1 MDKVPNRSNWSFDV
15 CGQDLSLD
23 KLTEYYIKDT
33 LIRTQKMFKYSDLPK
48 TIPKEQLELLLQ
60 RNGYAVIT
68 KVNGELY
75 AFYGGLGGEPN
86 EYYLPTMATVANPAL
101 KFSKSMEIDKECV
114 VIKND
119 VMYMGLM
126 PLIQSTSYLL
136 AQADISFKYGLI
148 NGRLQ
153 AIVTAPNDEV
163 KASLDE
169 MFSQIEKGSSLKVV
183 VDDDLVKELKVSP
196 YGSDDNVKNLIE
208 LKQYILGSFFQRLG
222 IQSNFNMKRE
232 ALNSAESALNDDILY
247 PLIDEM
253 LEQRQKGVEKI
264 NELYGTN
271 ISVELSSVWKQL
283 REQEEQATSVD
294 NNEDK
299 ENKEDEVIQDN

>member
-15 CGQDLSLD
+15 SSQDLSLD

-33 LIRTQKMFKYSDLPK
+33 LIRTQKMFNYNNLPK

-86 EYYLPTMATVANPAL
+86 EYYLPTIATVANPAL
-101 KFSKSMEIDKECV
+101 KFSKSMVIDKECV

-119 VMYMGLM
+119 VMFMGLM

-136 AQADISFKYGLI
+136 AQADISFKYALI
-148 NGRLQ
+148 NGRMK

-169 MFSQIEKGSSLKVV
+169 MFKQIEKGSSLKVV
-183 VDDDLVKELKVSP
+183 VDDDLMNELKVSP
-196 YGSDDNVKNLIE
+196 YGSNDNGIDIIE
-208 LKQYILGSFFQRLG
+208 LKQYIIGSFYQKLG

-253 LEQRQKGVEKI
+253 LEERQKGIEKI

-283 REQEEQATSVD
+283 RDQEEQAVD
-294 NNEDK
+294 VNEDK

>member
-15 CGQDLSLD
+15 CSQDLSLD

-33 LIRTQKMFKYSDLPK
+33 LIRTQKMFNYNNLPK

-75 AFYGGLGGEPN
+75 AFYGGLGGEPDA
-86 EYYLPTMATVANPAL
+86 YYLPTIVTVANPAL
-101 KFSKSMEIDKECV
+101 KFSKSMVIDKECV

-119 VMYMGLM
+119 VMFMGLM

-136 AQADISFKYGLI
+136 AQADISFKYALI
-148 NGRLQ
+148 NGRMK

-169 MFSQIEKGSSLKVV
+169 MFKQIEKGSSLKVV
-183 VDDDLVKELKVSP
+183 VDDDLMNELKVSP
-196 YGSDDNVKNLIE
+196 YGSNDNGIDIIE
-208 LKQYILGSFFQRLG
+208 LKQYIIGSFYQKLG

-253 LEQRQKGVEKI
+253 LEERQKGIEKI

-283 REQEEQATSVD
+283 RDQEEQAV

-299 ENKEDEVIQDN
+299 ENKKDEVIQDN

>member
-15 CGQDLSLD
+15 CSQDLSLD

-33 LIRTQKMFKYSDLPK
+33 LIRTQKMFKYNNLPK

-86 EYYLPTMATVANPAL
+86 EYYLPTIATVANPAL
-101 KFSKSMEIDKECV
+101 KFSKSMVIDKECV

-119 VMYMGLM
+119 VMFMGLM

-136 AQADISFKYGLI
+136 AQADISFKYALI
-148 NGRLQ
+148 NGRMK

-169 MFSQIEKGSSLKVV
+169 MFKQIEKGSSLKVV
-183 VDDDLVKELKVSP
+183 VDDDLMNELKVSP
-196 YGSDDNVKNLIE
+196 YGTNDNGIDIIE
-208 LKQYILGSFFQRLG
+208 LKQYIIGSFYQKLG

-253 LEQRQKGVEKI
+253 LEERQKGVEKI

-283 REQEEQATSVD
+283 RDQEEQAV

-299 ENKEDEVIQDN
+299 ENKKDEVIQDN

>member
-15 CGQDLSLD
+15 CSQDLSLD

-33 LIRTQKMFKYSDLPK
+33 LIRTQKMFNYNNLPK

-86 EYYLPTMATVANPAL
+86 EYYLPTIATVANPAL
-101 KFSKSMEIDKECV
+101 KFSKSMVIDKECV

-119 VMYMGLM
+119 VMFMGLM
-126 PLIQSTSYLL
+126 PLIESTSYLL
-136 AQADISFKYGLI
+136 AQADISFKYALI
-148 NGRLQ
+148 NGRMK

-169 MFSQIEKGSSLKVV
+169 MFKQIEKGSSLKVV
-183 VDDDLVKELKVSP
+183 VDDDLMNELKVSP
-196 YGSDDNVKNLIE
+196 YGSNDNGIDIIE
-208 LKQYILGSFFQRLG
+208 LKQYIIGSFYQKLG

-253 LEQRQKGVEKI
+253 LEERQKGIEKV

-283 REQEEQATSVD
+283 RDQEEQAV

-299 ENKEDEVIQDN
+299 ENKKDEVIQDN

>member
-15 CGQDLSLD
+15 CSQDLSLD

-33 LIRTQKMFKYSDLPK
+33 LIRTQKMFNYNNLPK

-75 AFYGGLGGEPN
+75 AFYGGLGGEPDA
-86 EYYLPTMATVANPAL
+86 YYLPTIATVANPAL
-101 KFSKSMEIDKECV
+101 KFSKSMVIDKECV

-119 VMYMGLM
+119 VMFMGLM

-136 AQADISFKYGLI
+136 AQADISFKYALI
-148 NGRLQ
+148 NGRMK

-163 KASLDE
+163 KAALDE
-169 MFSQIEKGSSLKVV
+169 MFKQIEKGSSLKVV
-183 VDDDLVKELKVSP
+183 VDDDLMNELKVSP
-196 YGSDDNVKNLIE
+196 YGSNDNGIDIIE
-208 LKQYILGSFFQRLG
+208 LKQYIIGSFYQKLG

-253 LEQRQKGVEKI
+253 LEQRQEGIKKI

-283 REQEEQATSVD
+283 RDQEEQAV

-299 ENKEDEVIQDN
+299 ENKKDEVIQND

>member
-15 CGQDLSLD
+15 CSQDLSLD

-33 LIRTQKMFKYSDLPK
+33 LIRTQKMFKYNNLPK

-86 EYYLPTMATVANPAL
+86 EYYLPTIATVANPAL
-101 KFSKSMEIDKECV
+101 KFSKSMVIDKECV

-119 VMYMGLM
+119 VMFMGLM

-136 AQADISFKYGLI
+136 AQADISFKYALI
-148 NGRLQ
+148 NGRMK

-169 MFSQIEKGSSLKVV
+169 MFKQIEKGSSLKVV
-183 VDDDLVKELKVSP
+183 VDDDLMNELKVSP
-196 YGSDDNVKNLIE
+196 YGTNDNGIDIIE
-208 LKQYILGSFFQRLG
+208 LKQYIIGSFYQKLG

-283 REQEEQATSVD
+283 RDQEEQAV

-299 ENKEDEVIQDN
+299 ENKKDEVIQDN

>member
-15 CGQDLSLD
+15 CSQDLSLD

-33 LIRTQKMFKYSDLPK
+33 LIRTQKMFKYNNLPK

-86 EYYLPTMATVANPAL
+86 EYYLPTIATVANPAL
-101 KFSKSMEIDKECV
+101 KFSKSMVIDKECV

-119 VMYMGLM
+119 VMFMGLM

-136 AQADISFKYGLI
+136 AQADISFKYALI
-148 NGRLQ
+148 NGRMK

-169 MFSQIEKGSSLKVV
+169 MFKQIEKGSSLKVV
-183 VDDDLVKELKVSP
+183 VDDDLMNELKVSP
-196 YGSDDNVKNLIE
+196 YGTNDNDIDIIE
-208 LKQYILGSFFQRLG
+208 LKQYIIGSFYQKLG

-253 LEQRQKGVEKI
+253 LEERQKGVEKI

-271 ISVELSSVWKQL
+271 ISVELSSIWKQL
-283 REQEEQATSVD
+283 RDQEEQAV

-299 ENKEDEVIQDN
+299 ENKKDEVIQDN

>member
-15 CGQDLSLD
+15 SGQDLSLD

-33 LIRTQKMFKYSDLPK
+33 LIRTQKMFKYNNLPK

-86 EYYLPTMATVANPAL
+86 EYYLPTIATVVNPAL
-101 KFSKSMEIDKECV
+101 KFSKSMVIDKECV

-119 VMYMGLM
+119 VMFMGLM
-126 PLIQSTSYLL
+126 PLIESTSYLL
-136 AQADISFKYGLI
+136 AQADISFKYALI
-148 NGRLQ
+148 NGRMK
-153 AIVTAPNDEV
+153 AIVTAPNDET

-169 MFSQIEKGSSLKVV
+169 MFRQIEKGSSLKVV
-183 VDDDLVKELKVSP
+183 VDDDLMNELKVSP
-196 YGSDDNVKNLIE
+196 YGSNDNGIDIIE
-208 LKQYILGSFFQRLG
+208 LKQYIIGSFYQKLG

-253 LEQRQKGVEKI
+253 LEERQKGVEKI

-283 REQEEQATSVD
+283 REQEQEAVKV
-294 NNEDK
+294 NEDK

>member
-33 LIRTQKMFKYSDLPK
+33 LIRTQKMFKYRNLPK

-86 EYYLPTMATVANPAL
+86 EYYLPTVATVANPAL
-101 KFSKSMEIDKECV
+101 KFSKSMVIDKECI

-119 VMYMGLM
+119 VMFMGLM

-136 AQADISFKYGLI
+136 AQADISFKYALI
-148 NGRLQ
+148 NGRMK

-169 MFSQIEKGSSLKVV
+169 MFKQIEKGSSLKVV
-183 VDDDLVKELKVSP
+183 VDDDLMNELKVSP
-196 YGSDDNVKNLIE
+196 YGSNDNGIDIIE
-208 LKQYILGSFFQRLG
+208 LKQYIIGSFYQKLG

-253 LEQRQKGVEKI
+253 LEQRQEGIKKV

-271 ISVELSSVWKQL
+271 ISVELSSIWKQL
-283 REQEEQATSVD
+283 RDQEEQAV

>member
-23 KLTEYYIKDT
+23 KLSEYYIKDT
-33 LIRTQKMFKYSDLPK
+33 LIRTQKMFKYSHLPK

-86 EYYLPTMATVANPAL
+86 EYYLPTVATVANPAL
-101 KFSKSMEIDKECV
+101 KFSKSMVIDKECV

-119 VMYMGLM
+119 VMFMGLM

-136 AQADISFKYGLI
+136 AQADISFKYALI
-148 NGRLQ
+148 NGRMK

-163 KASLDE
+163 KAALDE
-169 MFSQIEKGSSLKVV
+169 MFRQIEKGSSLKVV
-183 VDDDLVKELKVSP
+183 VDDDLMNELKVSP
-196 YGSDDNVKNLIE
+196 YGTNDNGIDIIE
-208 LKQYILGSFFQRLG
+208 LKQYIIGSFYQKLG

-253 LEQRQKGVEKI
+253 LEQRQEGVKKI

-283 REQEEQATSVD
+283 RDQEEQAV

-299 ENKEDEVIQDN
+299 ENKDEVIQDN

>member
-15 CGQDLSLD
+15 CSQDLSLD
-23 KLTEYYIKDT
+23 KLSEYYIKDT
-33 LIRTQKMFKYSDLPK
+33 LIRTQKMFDYSNIPK
-48 TIPKEQLELLLQ
+48 TIPQEQLELLLQ
-60 RNGYAVIT
+60 RNGYAIIT

-75 AFYGGLGGEPN
+75 AFYGGLGGEPDA
-86 EYYLPTMATVANPAL
+86 YYLPTIATVANPAL
-101 KFSKSMEIDKECV
+101 KFTKSMVIDKECV

-119 VMYMGLM
+119 VMFMGLM

-136 AQADISFKYGLI
+136 AQADISFKYALI
-148 NGRLQ
+148 NGRMK

-169 MFSQIEKGSSLKVV
+169 MFKQIEKGSSLKVV
-183 VDDDLVKELKVSP
+183 VDDDLMNELKVSP
-196 YGSDDNVKNLIE
+196 YGSNDNGIDIIE
-208 LKQYILGSFFQRLG
+208 LKQYIIGSFYQKLG

-247 PLIDEM
+247 PLIDQM
-253 LEQRQKGVEKI
+253 LEERQKGVEKI

-283 REQEEQATSVD
+283 REQEDQAVK
-294 NNEDK
+294 EDK
-299 ENKEDEVIQDN
+299 KEDVNETVQDN

>member
-15 CGQDLSLD
+15 CSQDLSLD
-23 KLTEYYIKDT
+23 KLSEYYIKDT
-33 LIRTQKMFKYSDLPK
+33 LIRTQKMFNYSNLPK

-86 EYYLPTMATVANPAL
+86 EYYLPTIATVANPAL
-101 KFSKSMEIDKECV
+101 KFSKSMVIDKECV

-119 VMYMGLM
+119 VMFMGLM
-126 PLIQSTSYLL
+126 PLIQATSYLL
-136 AQADISFKYGLI
+136 AQADISFKYALI
-148 NGRLQ
+148 NGRMK

-169 MFSQIEKGSSLKVV
+169 MFKQIEKGSSLKVV
-183 VDDDLVKELKVSP
+183 VDDDLMNELKVSP
-196 YGSDDNVKNLIE
+196 YGTNDNGIDIIE
-208 LKQYILGSFFQRLG
+208 LKQYIIGSFYQKLG

-253 LEQRQKGVEKI
+253 LEERQKGVEKI

-283 REQEEQATSVD
+283 RDQEEQAV

-299 ENKEDEVIQDN
+299 ENKKDEVIQDN

>member
-15 CGQDLSLD
+15 CSQDLSLD

-33 LIRTQKMFKYSDLPK
+33 LIRTQKMFNYNNLPK

-86 EYYLPTMATVANPAL
+86 EYYLPTIATVANPAL
-101 KFSKSMEIDKECV
+101 KFSKSMVIDKECV

-119 VMYMGLM
+119 VMFMGLM

-136 AQADISFKYGLI
+136 AQADISFKYALI
-148 NGRLQ
+148 NGRLK

-163 KASLDE
+163 KSSLDE
-169 MFSQIEKGSSLKVV
+169 MFKQIEKGSSLKVV
-183 VDDDLVKELKVSP
+183 VDDDLMNELKVSP
-196 YGSDDNVKNLIE
+196 YGSNDNGIDIIE
-208 LKQYILGSFFQRLG
+208 LKQYIIGSFYQKLG

-253 LEQRQKGVEKI
+253 LEERQKGIEKV

-283 REQEEQATSVD
+283 RDQEEQAV

-299 ENKEDEVIQDN
+299 ENKNDEVIQDN

>member
-33 LIRTQKMFKYSDLPK
+33 LIRTQKMFKYNNLPK

-60 RNGYAVIT
+60 RNGYAVVT
-68 KVNGELY
+68 KVNGDLY

-86 EYYLPTMATVANPAL
+86 EYYLPTIATVANPAL
-101 KFSKSMEIDKECV
+101 KFSKSMVIDKECV
-114 VIKND
+114 LIKND
-119 VMYMGLM
+119 VMFMGLM
-126 PLIQSTSYLL
+126 PLIESTSYLL
-136 AQADISFKYGLI
+136 AQADISFKYALI
-148 NGRLQ
+148 NGRMK

-169 MFSQIEKGSSLKVV
+169 MFKQIEKGSSLKVV
-183 VDDDLVKELKVSP
+183 VDDDLMNELKVSP
-196 YGSDDNVKNLIE
+196 YGTNDNGIDIIE
-208 LKQYILGSFFQRLG
+208 LKQYIIGSFYQKLG

-253 LEQRQKGVEKI
+253 LEERQKGIEKI

-283 REQEEQATSVD
+283 RDQEEQAV

-299 ENKEDEVIQDN
+299 ENKDEVIQDN

>member
-15 CGQDLSLD
+15 CGQDLSLE

-33 LIRTQKMFKYSDLPK
+33 LIRTQKMFKYRNLPK

-86 EYYLPTMATVANPAL
+86 EYYLPTIATVANPAL
-101 KFSKSMEIDKECV
+101 KFTKAMEIDKECV

-119 VMYMGLM
+119 VMFMGLM
-126 PLIQSTSYLL
+126 PLIESTSYLL
-136 AQADISFKYGLI
+136 AQADISFKYALI
-148 NGRLQ
+148 NGRMK
-153 AIVTAPNDEV
+153 AIVTAPNDET

-169 MFSQIEKGSSLKVV
+169 MFKQIEKGSSLKVV
-183 VDDDLVKELKVSP
+183 VDDDLMNELKVSP
-196 YGSDDNVKNLIE
+196 YGSNDNGIDIIE
-208 LKQYILGSFFQRLG
+208 LKQYIIGSFYQKLG

-253 LEQRQKGVEKI
+253 LEERKKGVEKI

-283 REQEEQATSVD
+283 RDQEEQAVKV
-294 NNEDK
+294 NEDK
-299 ENKEDEVIQDN
+299 ESKDEVIQDN

>member
-15 CGQDLSLD
+15 CSQDLSLD

-86 EYYLPTMATVANPAL
+86 EYYLPTIATVANPAL
-101 KFSKSMEIDKECV
+101 KFSKSMVIDKECV

-119 VMYMGLM
+119 VMFMGLM

-136 AQADISFKYGLI
+136 AQADISFKYALI
-148 NGRLQ
+148 NGRMK

-163 KASLDE
+163 KTSLDE
-169 MFSQIEKGSSLKVV
+169 MFKQIEKGSSLKVV
-183 VDDDLVKELKVSP
+183 VDDDLMNELKVSP
-196 YGSDDNVKNLIE
+196 YGSNDNGIDIIE
-208 LKQYILGSFFQRLG
+208 LKQYIIGSFYQKLG

-253 LEQRQKGVEKI
+253 LEERQKGVEKI

-283 REQEEQATSVD
+283 RDQEEQAVK
-294 NNEDK
+294 EDK
-299 ENKEDEVIQDN
+299 KEDVNETIQDN

>member
-15 CGQDLSLD
+15 NGQDLSLD

-33 LIRTQKMFKYSDLPK
+33 LIRTQKMFKYRNLPK

-60 RNGYAVIT
+60 RNGYAVIS
-68 KVNGELY
+68 KVNGGLY

-86 EYYLPTMATVANPAL
+86 EYYLPTIATVANPAL

-119 VMYMGLM
+119 VMFMGLM
-126 PLIQSTSYLL
+126 PLIESTSYLL
-136 AQADISFKYGLI
+136 AQADISFKYALI
-148 NGRLQ
+148 NGRMK
-153 AIVTAPNDEV
+153 AIVTAPNDTV
-163 KASLDE
+163 KAALDE
-169 MFSQIEKGSSLKVV
+169 MFKQIEEGSSLKVV
-183 VDDDLVKELKVSP
+183 VDDDLMNELKVSP
-196 YGSDDNVKNLIE
+196 YGSNDNGIDIIE
-208 LKQYILGSFFQRLG
+208 LKQYIIGSFYQKLG

-253 LEQRQKGVEKI
+253 LEERQKGVEKI
-264 NELYGTN
+264 NEMYGTN
-271 ISVELSSVWKQL
+271 ISVELSSIWKQL
-283 REQEEQATSVD
+283 REQEEQAVK
-294 NNEDK
+294 EDK
-299 ENKEDEVIQDN
+299 KEDVNETVQDN

>member
-15 CGQDLSLD
+15 CSQDLSLD
-23 KLTEYYIKDT
+23 KLAEYYIKDT
-33 LIRTQKMFKYSDLPK
+33 LIRTQKMFNYNNLPK

-75 AFYGGLGGEPN
+75 AFYGGLGGEPDA
-86 EYYLPTMATVANPAL
+86 YYLPTIVTVANPAL
-101 KFSKSMEIDKECV
+101 KFSKSMVIDKECV
-114 VIKND
+114 IIKND
-119 VMYMGLM
+119 VMFMGLM

-136 AQADISFKYGLI
+136 AQADISFKYALI
-148 NGRLQ
+148 NGRMK

-169 MFSQIEKGSSLKVV
+169 MFKQIEKGSSLKVV
-183 VDDDLVKELKVSP
+183 VDDDLMNQLKVSP
-196 YGSDDNVKNLIE
+196 YGSNDNGIDIIE
-208 LKQYILGSFFQRLG
+208 LKQYIIGSFYQKLG

-253 LEQRQKGVEKI
+253 LEERKKGVEKI

-283 REQEEQATSVD
+283 RDQEEQAV

>member
-15 CGQDLSLD
+15 CSQDLSLD

-33 LIRTQKMFKYSDLPK
+33 LIRTQKMFNYNNLPK

-86 EYYLPTMATVANPAL
+86 EYYLPTIATVANPAL
-101 KFSKSMEIDKECV
+101 KFSKSMVIDKECI

-119 VMYMGLM
+119 VMFMGLM

-136 AQADISFKYGLI
+136 AQADISFKYALI
-148 NGRLQ
+148 NGRMK

-163 KASLDE
+163 KAALDE
-169 MFSQIEKGSSLKVV
+169 MFRQIEKGSSLKVV
-183 VDDDLVKELKVSP
+183 VDDDLMNELKVSP
-196 YGSDDNVKNLIE
+196 YGSNDNGIDIIE
-208 LKQYILGSFFQRLG
+208 LKQYIIGSFYQKLG

-253 LEQRQKGVEKI
+253 LEERQKGIEKI

-283 REQEEQATSVD
+283 RDQEEQAV
-294 NNEDK
+294 NVNEDK
-299 ENKEDEVIQDN
+299 ENKDEVIQNN

>member
-15 CGQDLSLD
+15 CSQDLSLD

-33 LIRTQKMFKYSDLPK
+33 LIRTQKMFNYNNLPK

-86 EYYLPTMATVANPAL
+86 EYYLPTIATVANPAL
-101 KFSKSMEIDKECV
+101 KFSKSMIIDKECV

-119 VMYMGLM
+119 VMFMGLM

-136 AQADISFKYGLI
+136 AQADISFKYALI
-148 NGRLQ
+148 NGRMK

-163 KASLDE
+163 KAALDE
-169 MFSQIEKGSSLKVV
+169 MFRQIEKGSSLKVV
-183 VDDDLVKELKVSP
+183 VDDDLMNELKVSP
-196 YGSDDNVKNLIE
+196 YGSNDNGIDIIE
-208 LKQYILGSFFQRLG
+208 LKQYIIGSFYQKLG

-253 LEQRQKGVEKI
+253 LEERQKGIEKI

-283 REQEEQATSVD
+283 RDQEEQAV

-299 ENKEDEVIQDN
+299 ENKKDEVIQDN

>member
-15 CGQDLSLD
+15 CSQDLSLD

-33 LIRTQKMFKYSDLPK
+33 LIRTQKMFNYNNLPK

-86 EYYLPTMATVANPAL
+86 EYYLPSIATVANPAL
-101 KFSKSMEIDKECV
+101 KFSKSMVIDKECV
-114 VIKND
+114 LIKND
-119 VMYMGLM
+119 VMFMGLM

-136 AQADISFKYGLI
+136 AQADISFKYALI
-148 NGRLQ
+148 NGRMK

-169 MFSQIEKGSSLKVV
+169 MFRQIEKGSSLKVV
-183 VDDDLVKELKVSP
+183 VDDDLMNELKVSP
-196 YGSDDNVKNLIE
+196 YGSNDNGIDIIE
-208 LKQYILGSFFQRLG
+208 LKQYIIGSFYQKLG

-271 ISVELSSVWKQL
+271 ISVELSSIWKQL
-283 REQEEQATSVD
+283 RDQEEQAVK
-294 NNEDK
+294 EDK
-299 ENKEDEVIQDN
+299 KEDVNETIQDN

>member
-15 CGQDLSLD
+15 CSQDLSLD
-23 KLTEYYIKDT
+23 KLSEYYIKDT
-33 LIRTQKMFKYSDLPK
+33 LIRTQKMFNYNNLPK

-86 EYYLPTMATVANPAL
+86 EYYLPTIATVANPAL
-101 KFSKSMEIDKECV
+101 KFSKSMVIDKECI

-119 VMYMGLM
+119 VMFMGLM
-126 PLIQSTSYLL
+126 PLIHSTSYLL
-136 AQADISFKYGLI
+136 AQADISFKYALI
-148 NGRLQ
+148 NGRMK

-169 MFSQIEKGSSLKVV
+169 MFKQIEKGSSLKVV
-183 VDDDLVKELKVSP
+183 VDDDLMNELKVSP
-196 YGSDDNVKNLIE
+196 YGSNDNGIDIIE
-208 LKQYILGSFFQRLG
+208 LKQYIIGSFYQKLG

-253 LEQRQKGVEKI
+253 LEERQKGVEKI

-271 ISVELSSVWKQL
+271 ISVELSSIWKQL
-283 REQEEQATSVD
+283 RDQEEQAV

>member
-15 CGQDLSLD
+15 CSQDLSLD
-23 KLTEYYIKDT
+23 KLSEYYIKDT
-33 LIRTQKMFKYSDLPK
+33 LIRTQKMFNYNNLPK

-75 AFYGGLGGEPN
+75 AFYGGLGGEPDA
-86 EYYLPTMATVANPAL
+86 YYLPTIATVANPAL
-101 KFSKSMEIDKECV
+101 KFSKSMVIDKECV

-119 VMYMGLM
+119 VMFMGLM

-136 AQADISFKYGLI
+136 AQADISFKYALI
-148 NGRLQ
+148 NGRMK

-169 MFSQIEKGSSLKVV
+169 MFRQIEKGSSLKVV
-183 VDDDLVKELKVSP
+183 VDDDLMNELKVSP
-196 YGSDDNVKNLIE
+196 YGSNDNGIDIIE
-208 LKQYILGSFFQRLG
+208 LKQYIIGSFYQKLG

-253 LEQRQKGVEKI
+253 LEERQKGVEKI

-283 REQEEQATSVD
+283 RDQEEQAV

>member
-15 CGQDLSLD
+15 CSQDLSLD

-33 LIRTQKMFKYSDLPK
+33 LIRTQKMFNYNNLPK

-86 EYYLPTMATVANPAL
+86 EYYLPTIATVANPAL
-101 KFSKSMEIDKECV
+101 KFSKSMVIDKECV

-119 VMYMGLM
+119 VMFMGLM

-136 AQADISFKYGLI
+136 AQADISFKYALI
-148 NGRLQ
+148 NGRMK

-169 MFSQIEKGSSLKVV
+169 MFRQIEKGSSLKVV
-183 VDDDLVKELKVSP
+183 VDDDLMNELKVSP
-196 YGSDDNVKNLIE
+196 YGSNDNGIDIIE
-208 LKQYILGSFFQRLG
+208 LKQYIIGSFYQKLG

-253 LEQRQKGVEKI
+253 LEERQKGVEKI

-283 REQEEQATSVD
+283 RDQEEQAVK
-294 NNEDK
+294 EDKK
-299 ENKEDEVIQDN
+299 ENKKDEVIQDN

>member
-15 CGQDLSLD
+15 SGQDLSLD
-23 KLTEYYIKDT
+23 NLAEYYIKDT
-33 LIRTQKMFKYSDLPK
+33 LIRTQKMFNYNNLPK

-86 EYYLPTMATVANPAL
+86 EYYLPTIATVANPAL
-101 KFSKSMEIDKECV
+101 KFSKSMVIDKECV
-114 VIKND
+114 LIKND
-119 VMYMGLM
+119 VMFMGLM

-136 AQADISFKYGLI
+136 AQADISFKYALI
-148 NGRLQ
+148 NGRMK

-163 KASLDE
+163 KAALDE
-169 MFSQIEKGSSLKVV
+169 MFKQIEMGSSLKVV
-183 VDDDLVKELKVSP
+183 VDDDLMNELKVSP
-196 YGSDDNVKNLIE
+196 YGSNDNGIDIIE
-208 LKQYILGSFFQRLG
+208 LKQYIIGSFYQKLG

-253 LEQRQKGVEKI
+253 LEERQKGIEKI

>member
-15 CGQDLSLD
+15 SSQDLSLD

-33 LIRTQKMFKYSDLPK
+33 LIRTQKMFKYNNLPK

-86 EYYLPTMATVANPAL
+86 EYYLPTIATVANPVL
-101 KFSKSMEIDKECV
+101 KFSKSMVIDKECV

-119 VMYMGLM
+119 VMFMGLM

-136 AQADISFKYGLI
+136 AQADISFKYALI
-148 NGRLQ
+148 NGRMK

-169 MFSQIEKGSSLKVV
+169 MFKQIEKGSSLKVV
-183 VDDDLVKELKVSP
+183 VDDDLMNELKVSP
-196 YGSDDNVKNLIE
+196 YGSNDNGIDIIE
-208 LKQYILGSFFQRLG
+208 LKQYIIGSFYQKLG

-253 LEQRQKGVEKI
+253 LEERQKGVEKI
-264 NELYGTN
+264 NELYETN

-283 REQEEQATSVD
+283 RDQEEQAV

-299 ENKEDEVIQDN
+299 ENKKDEVIQDN

>member
-15 CGQDLSLD
+15 SGQDLSLD
-23 KLTEYYIKDT
+23 KLAEYYIKDT
-33 LIRTQKMFKYSDLPK
+33 LIRTQKMFNYNNLPK

-86 EYYLPTMATVANPAL
+86 EYYLPTIATVANPAL
-101 KFSKSMEIDKECV
+101 KFTKSMVIDKECV

-119 VMYMGLM
+119 VMFMGLM
-126 PLIQSTSYLL
+126 PLIESTSYLL
-136 AQADISFKYGLI
+136 AQADISFKYALI
-148 NGRLQ
+148 NGRMK

-169 MFSQIEKGSSLKVV
+169 MFKQIEKGSSLKVV
-183 VDDDLVKELKVSP
+183 VDDDLMNELKVSP
-196 YGSDDNVKNLIE
+196 YGSNDNGIDIIE
-208 LKQYILGSFFQRLG
+208 LKQYIIGSFYQKLG

-253 LEQRQKGVEKI
+253 LEERQKGIEKI

-283 REQEEQATSVD
+283 RDQEEQAVND
-294 NNEDK
+294 NEDK
-299 ENKEDEVIQDN
+299 ENNKDEVTQNN

>member
-15 CGQDLSLD
+15 CSQDLSLD

-33 LIRTQKMFKYSDLPK
+33 LIRTQKMFNYNNLPK

-75 AFYGGLGGEPN
+75 AFYGGLGGEPDA
-86 EYYLPTMATVANPAL
+86 YYLPTIVTVANPAL
-101 KFSKSMEIDKECV
+101 KFSKSMVIDKECI

-119 VMYMGLM
+119 VMFMGLM

-136 AQADISFKYGLI
+136 AQADISFKYALI
-148 NGRLQ
+148 NGRMK

-169 MFSQIEKGSSLKVV
+169 MFKQIEKGSSLKVV
-183 VDDDLVKELKVSP
+183 VDDDLMNELKVSP
-196 YGSDDNVKNLIE
+196 YGSNDNGIDIIE
-208 LKQYILGSFFQRLG
+208 LKQYIIGSFYQKLG

-253 LEQRQKGVEKI
+253 LEERQKGIEKI

-283 REQEEQATSVD
+283 RDQEEQAV

-299 ENKEDEVIQDN
+299 ENKKDEVIQND

>member
-23 KLTEYYIKDT
+23 KLSEYYIKDT
-33 LIRTQKMFKYSDLPK
+33 LIRTQKMFKYNNLPK

-86 EYYLPTMATVANPAL
+86 EYYLPTIATVANPAL
-101 KFSKSMEIDKECV
+101 KFSKSMVIDKECV

-119 VMYMGLM
+119 VMFMGLM

-136 AQADISFKYGLI
+136 AQADISFKYALI
-148 NGRLQ
+148 NGRMK
-153 AIVTAPNDEV
+153 AIVTAPNDET

-169 MFSQIEKGSSLKVV
+169 MFRQIEKGSSLKVV
-183 VDDDLVKELKVSP
+183 VDDDLMNELKVSP
-196 YGSDDNVKNLIE
+196 YGSNDNGIDIIE
-208 LKQYILGSFFQRLG
+208 LKQYIIGSFYQKLG

-271 ISVELSSVWKQL
+271 ISVELSSIWKQL
-283 REQEEQATSVD
+283 RDQEEQAV

-299 ENKEDEVIQDN
+299 ENKKDEVIQNN

>member
-15 CGQDLSLD
+15 CSQDLSLD
-23 KLTEYYIKDT
+23 KLMEYYIKDT

-86 EYYLPTMATVANPAL
+86 EYYLPTIATVANPAL
-101 KFSKSMEIDKECV
+101 KFSKSMVIDKECV

-119 VMYMGLM
+119 VMFMGLM

-136 AQADISFKYGLI
+136 AQADISFKYALI
-148 NGRLQ
+148 NGRMK

-169 MFSQIEKGSSLKVV
+169 MFRQIEKGSSLKVV
-183 VDDDLVKELKVSP
+183 VDDDLMNELKVSP
-196 YGSDDNVKNLIE
+196 YGTNDNGIDIIE
-208 LKQYILGSFFQRLG
+208 LKQYIIGSFYQKLG

-253 LEQRQKGVEKI
+253 LEERQKGVEKI
-264 NELYGTN
+264 NEIYGTN

-283 REQEEQATSVD
+283 RDQEEQAV
-294 NNEDK
+294 NVNEDK
-299 ENKEDEVIQDN
+299 ENKDEVIQDN

>member
-23 KLTEYYIKDT
+23 KLSEYYIKDT
-33 LIRTQKMFKYSDLPK
+33 LIRTQKMFNYNNLPK

-86 EYYLPTMATVANPAL
+86 EYYLPTIATVANPAL
-101 KFSKSMEIDKECV
+101 KFSKSMVIDKECV
-114 VIKND
+114 LIKND
-119 VMYMGLM
+119 VMFMGLM

-136 AQADISFKYGLI
+136 AQAEISFKYALI
-148 NGRLQ
+148 NGRMK

-169 MFSQIEKGSSLKVV
+169 MFKQIEKGSSLKVV
-183 VDDDLVKELKVSP
+183 VDDDLMNELKVSP
-196 YGSDDNVKNLIE
+196 YGSNDNGIDIIE
-208 LKQYILGSFFQRLG
+208 LKQYIIGSFYQKLG

-253 LEQRQKGVEKI
+253 LEERQKGVEKI

-283 REQEEQATSVD
+283 RDQEEQAV

-299 ENKEDEVIQDN
+299 ENKKDEVTQDN

>member
-1 MDKVPNRSNWSFDV
+1 MDKIPNRSNWSFDV

-23 KLTEYYIKDT
+23 KLSEYYIKDT
-33 LIRTQKMFKYSDLPK
+33 LIRTQKMFNYNNLPK

-86 EYYLPTMATVANPAL
+86 EYYLPTIATVANPAL
-101 KFSKSMEIDKECV
+101 KFSKSMIIDKECV

-119 VMYMGLM
+119 VMFMGLM

-136 AQADISFKYGLI
+136 AQADISFKYALI
-148 NGRLQ
+148 NGRMK

-169 MFSQIEKGSSLKVV
+169 MFRQIEKGSSLKVV
-183 VDDDLVKELKVSP
+183 VDDDLMNELKVSP
-196 YGSDDNVKNLIE
+196 YGSNDNGIDIIE
-208 LKQYILGSFFQRLG
+208 LKQYIIGSFYQKLG

-253 LEQRQKGVEKI
+253 LEERQKGVEKI
-264 NELYGTN
+264 NKLYGTN

-283 REQEEQATSVD
+283 RDQEEQAV

-299 ENKEDEVIQDN
+299 ENKKDEVIQDN

>member
-15 CGQDLSLD
+15 CSQDLSLD
-23 KLTEYYIKDT
+23 KLMEYYIKDT

-68 KVNGELY
+68 KVNGDLY

-86 EYYLPTMATVANPAL
+86 AYYLPTIATVANPAL
-101 KFSKSMEIDKECV
+101 KFSKSMVIDKECV

-119 VMYMGLM
+119 VMFMGLM

-136 AQADISFKYGLI
+136 AQADISFKYALI
-148 NGRLQ
+148 NGRMK

-169 MFSQIEKGSSLKVV
+169 MFRQIEKGSSLKVV
-183 VDDDLVKELKVSP
+183 VDDDLMNELKVSP
-196 YGSDDNVKNLIE
+196 YGSNDNGIDIIE
-208 LKQYILGSFFQRLG
+208 LKQYIIGSFYQKLG

-253 LEQRQKGVEKI
+253 LEERKKGIEKI

-271 ISVELSSVWKQL
+271 ISVELSSIWKQL
-283 REQEEQATSVD
+283 RDQEEQAVK
-294 NNEDK
+294 EDK
-299 ENKEDEVIQDN
+299 KEDVNETIQDN

>member
-1 MDKVPNRSNWSFDV
+1 MSNIPNRSNWSFDV
-15 CGQDLSLD
+15 CSQDLSLD
-23 KLTEYYIKDT
+23 KLAEYYIKDT
-33 LIRTQKMFKYSDLPK
+33 LIRTQKMFNYNNLPK

-86 EYYLPTMATVANPAL
+86 EYYLPTIATVANPAL
-101 KFSKSMEIDKECV
+101 KFSKSMVIDKECI

-119 VMYMGLM
+119 VMFMGLM

-136 AQADISFKYGLI
+136 AQADISFKYALI
-148 NGRLQ
+148 NGRMK
-153 AIVTAPNDEV
+153 AIVTAPNDETKV
-163 KASLDE
+163 SLDE
-169 MFSQIEKGSSLKVV
+169 MFKQIEKGSSLKVV
-183 VDDDLVKELKVSP
+183 VDDDLMNELKVSP
-196 YGSDDNVKNLIE
+196 YGSNDNGIDIIE
-208 LKQYILGSFFQRLG
+208 LKQYIIGSFYQKLG

-264 NELYGTN
+264 NEMYGTN
-271 ISVELSSVWKQL
+271 ISVELSSIWKQL
-283 REQEEQATSVD
+283 RDQEEQAV
-294 NNEDK
+294 NVNGDK
-299 ENKEDEVIQDN
+299 ENKKDEVIQDN

>member
-23 KLTEYYIKDT
+23 KLSEYYIKDT
-33 LIRTQKMFKYSDLPK
+33 LIRTQKMFNYNNLPK

-68 KVNGELY
+68 KANGDLY

-86 EYYLPTMATVANPAL
+86 EYYLPTIATVANPAL
-101 KFSKSMEIDKECV
+101 KFSKSMVIDKECV

-119 VMYMGLM
+119 VMFMGLM

-136 AQADISFKYGLI
+136 AQADISFKYALI
-148 NGRLQ
+148 NGRMK

-163 KASLDE
+163 KAALDE
-169 MFSQIEKGSSLKVV
+169 MFRQIEKGSSLKVV
-183 VDDDLVKELKVSP
+183 VDDDLMNELKVSP
-196 YGSDDNVKNLIE
+196 YGTNDNGIDIIE
-208 LKQYILGSFFQRLG
+208 LKQYIIGSFYQKLG

-253 LEQRQKGVEKI
+253 LEERQKGIEKI

-283 REQEEQATSVD
+283 RDQEEQAV
-294 NNEDK
+294 NVNEDK
-299 ENKEDEVIQDN
+299 ENKDEVIQNN

>member
-15 CGQDLSLD
+15 CSQDLSLD

-33 LIRTQKMFKYSDLPK
+33 LIRTQKMFMYSNLPK

-86 EYYLPTMATVANPAL
+86 EYYLPTIATVANPAL
-101 KFSKSMEIDKECV
+101 KFSKSMVIDKECI

-119 VMYMGLM
+119 VMFMGLM
-126 PLIQSTSYLL
+126 PLIESTSYLL
-136 AQADISFKYGLI
+136 AQADISFKYALI
-148 NGRLQ
+148 NGRLK

-163 KASLDE
+163 KSSLDE
-169 MFSQIEKGSSLKVV
+169 MFRQIEKGSSLKVV
-183 VDDDLVKELKVSP
+183 VDDDLMNELKVSP
-196 YGSDDNVKNLIE
+196 YGSNDNGIDIIE
-208 LKQYILGSFFQRLG
+208 LKQYIIGSFYQKLG

-253 LEQRQKGVEKI
+253 LEERQKGIEKI

-283 REQEEQATSVD
+283 RDQEEQAV

-299 ENKEDEVIQDN
+299 ENKKDEVIQDN

>member
-15 CGQDLSLD
+15 STQDLSLD

-33 LIRTQKMFKYSDLPK
+33 LIRTQKMFKYNNLPK

-86 EYYLPTMATVANPAL
+86 AYYLPTIATVANPAL
-101 KFSKSMEIDKECV
+101 KFSKSMVIDKECV

-119 VMYMGLM
+119 VMFMGLM

-136 AQADISFKYGLI
+136 AQADISFKYALI
-148 NGRLQ
+148 NGRMK

-169 MFSQIEKGSSLKVV
+169 MFKQIVKGSSLKVV
-183 VDDDLVKELKVSP
+183 VDDDLMNELKVSP
-196 YGSDDNVKNLIE
+196 YGTNDNGIDIIE
-208 LKQYILGSFFQRLG
+208 LKQYIIGSFYQKLG

-253 LEQRQKGVEKI
+253 LEERQKGIEKI

-271 ISVELSSVWKQL
+271 ISVELSSIWKQL
-283 REQEEQATSVD
+283 RDQEEQAV
-294 NNEDK
+294 NVNEDK

>member
-23 KLTEYYIKDT
+23 KLSEYYIKDT
-33 LIRTQKMFKYSDLPK
+33 LIRTQKMFTYNNLPK

-68 KVNGELY
+68 KVNGDLY

-86 EYYLPTMATVANPAL
+86 EYYLPTVATVANPAL
-101 KFSKSMEIDKECV
+101 KFTKSMVIDKECI

-119 VMYMGLM
+119 VMFMGLM

-136 AQADISFKYGLI
+136 AQADISFKYALI
-148 NGRLQ
+148 NGRMK

-169 MFSQIEKGSSLKVV
+169 MFKQIEKGSSLKVV
-183 VDDDLVKELKVSP
+183 VDDDLMNELKVSP
-196 YGSDDNVKNLIE
+196 YGSNDNGIDIIE
-208 LKQYILGSFFQRLG
+208 LKQYIIGSFYQKLG

-253 LEQRQKGVEKI
+253 LEQRQKGIEKI

-271 ISVELSSVWKQL
+271 ISVELSSIWKQL
-283 REQEEQATSVD
+283 RDQEEQAV
-294 NNEDK
+294 NVNEDK
-299 ENKEDEVIQDN
+299 ENKKDEVIQDN

>member
-15 CGQDLSLD
+15 CSQDLSLD

-33 LIRTQKMFKYSDLPK
+33 LIRTQKMFKYNNLPK

-86 EYYLPTMATVANPAL
+86 EYYLPTIATVANPAL
-101 KFSKSMEIDKECV
+101 KFSKSMVIDKECV

-119 VMYMGLM
+119 VMFMGLM

-136 AQADISFKYGLI
+136 AQADISFKYALI
-148 NGRLQ
+148 NGRMK

-163 KASLDE
+163 KVSLDE
-169 MFSQIEKGSSLKVV
+169 MFKQIEKGSSLKVV
-183 VDDDLVKELKVSP
+183 VDDDLMNELKVSP
-196 YGSDDNVKNLIE
+196 YGSNDNGIDIIE
-208 LKQYILGSFFQRLG
+208 LKQYIIGSFYQKLG

-253 LEQRQKGVEKI
+253 LEERQKGVEKI

-283 REQEEQATSVD
+283 RDQEEQAV

-299 ENKEDEVIQDN
+299 ENKKDEVIQDN